1 MIRSMTGF
9 GKATGSAGNNLVS
22 VEVKSLNSK
31 FLELNL
37 RLPSVYKDKDL
48 ELRNELNK
56 SIERGKVD
64 FIVTIESAPDV
75 QKSAFNKDVIK
86 QYFEDFAKLK
96 KELKLDS
103 QDYLNIIMRLPNVL
117 NIDKSVADPKEWKVI
132 ETLSRKALKEF
143 NDFRAKEGK
152 TLQHDFEQRIASI
165 KDCLKKIEKPEDG
178 RMKAIKGRL
187 SKNLEE
193 IMQTVQVDKNRF
205 EQELIYYMEKIDITE
220 EKVRLRSHLDFFL
233 DTLRDAD
240 SNGKKLGFILQ
251 EIGREINTIGAK
263 ANDAVIQRLVV
274 QMKDELEKMKEQ
286 CANVI

>member
-9 GKATGSAGNNLVS
+9 GKATGIAGNNMIS

-48 ELRNELNK
+48 EVRNELNK
-56 SIERGKVD
+56 NIERGKVD
-64 FIVTIESAPDV
+64 FIVTIESAPDA
-75 QKSAFNKDVIK
+75 QKSVFNTEVIG
-86 QYFEDFAKLK
+86 QYFKDFAKIK

-117 NIDKSVADPKEWKVI
+117 NIDKTVADPKEWKTI
-132 ETLSRKALKEF
+132 ETLSKKALKEF
-143 NDFRAKEGK
+143 NDFRLKEGK
-152 TLQHDFEQRIASI
+152 TLQKDFEQRIEAI
-165 KDCLKKIEKPEDG
+165 EDCLKKIEKSEDG

-187 SKNLEE
+187 TKNLEE
-193 IMQTVQVDKNRF
+193 IMLSVQVDKNRF

-220 EKVRLRSHLDFFL
+220 EKVRLRSHLGFFL
-233 DTLRDAD
+233 ETLHDAD

-263 ANDAVIQRLVV
+263 ANDATIQRLVV

-286 CANVI
+286 SANVI